1 MKNVY
6 NKMFDEDKSGFAS
19 NKDNNYS
26 VPKADNRNSN
36 DQNVQGSLNFQM
48 NKMINNQLAENSP
61 NKQKCQDQNKQMR
74 DNLCR

>member
-1 MKNVY
+1 MHGAKLSYKQQRAKTMKNVY
-6 NKMFDEDKSGFAS
+6 KKMFDEDKSGFAS

-48 NKMINNQLAENSP
+48 NKMINN
-61 NKQKCQDQNKQMR
+61 
-74 DNLCR
+74 